1 MNFAI
6 VVSDFNQKITA
17 RLLEGA
23 LTVLKNADIVH
34 VPGAFEM
41 PLLAKQLAQTKKYD
55 AIVALGCVIRGD
67 TIHFDVICNTTAA
80 SLQKISL
87 ETEVPITLGLLMVEN
102 EEQAM
107 ARSGG
112 NVANRGSEAAQAALQ
127 MAKLLKDIKQI
138 NT

>member
-6 VVSDFNQKITA
+6 VVSDFNKEMTS

-23 LTVLKNADIVH
+23 MAVLKNAEVVH
-34 VPGAFEM
+34 APGVFEI
-41 PLLAKQLAQTKKYD
+41 PLLAKRLAQTKKYD

-80 SLQKISL
+80 SLQNISL
-87 ETEVPITLGLLMVEN
+87 KTEVPITSGILMVEN
-102 EEQAM
+102 EEQAL

-112 NVANRGSEAAQAALQ
+112 NVANRGSEAAEAAVQ
-127 MAKLLKDIKQI
+127 MAKLFKDIS
-138 NT
+138 T